1 MGKFSKTGYVVPGHD
16 FEFEYLSGQCL
27 LRCECGWVTQID
39 SYPETWAAL
48 EVKQRIER
56 HLGELGISDFEGSV
70 HEE

>member
-1 MGKFSKTGYVVPGHD
+1 MGKFIKTGHVVPGHD
-16 FEFEYLSGQCL
+16 FDFEYPADQCL

-56 HLGELGISDFEGSV
+56 HLGEFGISVPEGSV
-70 HEE
+70 REE